1 MAGVRSSK
9 TDGTTEYKFDTL
21 SGLVMRQTWDGK
33 SLYFLYQEV
42 QIMKKYQFLCALSP
56 SEIKSL
62 FVDAYDTSKPLL
74 LLLYDW
80 LGINKGTFCRISED
94 RFWLFRTVPLDFF
107 PKRHFS
113 GILSYHESQLK
124 TMITGRF
131 VYSPW
136 YFLYLLIV
144 FLFLL
149 FSMRFADY
157 FSIFEALIVSFL
169 MTCLFGLFAVLLSNV
184 NRKPRENEIIQEMES
199 FLEEAQ
205 NNHLN
210 NQHDCHDIKFSVP

>member
-1 MAGVRSSK
+1 MK
-9 TDGTTEYKFDTL
+9 D
-21 SGLVMRQTWDGK
+21 
-33 SLYFLYQEV
+33 YQL
-42 QIMKKYQFLCALSP
+42 LCDLSP
-56 SEIKSL
+56 SDVKTIL
-62 FVDAYDTSKPLL
+62 TMAYDTSKPLGL
-74 LLLYDW
+74 LVYDT
-80 LGINKGTFCRISED
+80 LGINKGTFCRIRND
-94 RFWLFRTVPLDFF
+94 QFWLFRTVPLDFF

-113 GILSYHESQLK
+113 GILSYNESQLK

-169 MTCLFGLFAVLLSNV
+169 MTCLFGLFAVLLASV

-205 NNHLN
+205 KASDVNTGMA
-210 NQHDCHDIKFSVP
+210 DSG